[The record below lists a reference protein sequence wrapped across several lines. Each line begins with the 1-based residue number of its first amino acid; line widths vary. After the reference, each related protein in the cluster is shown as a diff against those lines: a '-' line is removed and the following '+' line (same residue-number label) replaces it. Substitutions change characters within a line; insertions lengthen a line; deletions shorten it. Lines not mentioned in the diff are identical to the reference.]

1 MAKFNDKFSPHITVQ
16 QTGVRPPLEK
26 CVTCCT
32 SIHCPFCSPD
42 KFKPTIRSRVCK
54 HLEGHLLRAVQL
66 KDYTIYKCNLECWKK
81 RAHFH
86 CPSCTLLFDRRDR
99 LLKHMAKCFAQVL
112 EVVDQAATTNNSD
125 HEEDVNM
132 VFSGHMEEVQCKQ
145 EATEIQV
152 DIMDDVH
159 STRDNTENLV
169 HIKEDVHSSRD
180 NTENQV
186 HIMEDCQS
194 TRDATENQV
203 HIMEDCHSTRDATEN
218 QVHIVEDVHSSQEAK
233 VATAQVRRSK
243 VVVSCPRCAIG
254 ILKKNLNLH
263 LLRKH
268 SEHHRMEVTSKS
280 NVRSEGLDSA
290 KRRCS
295 KTRQSCQHK
304 SIAKWHSCPGVFQK
318 VRSSQYISENQ
329 PIQTGTLGNTSVS
342 EDDFTRYPPEGED
355 LEKMVEYI
363 SQHKRLPT
371 TLPDHLRKHMSDYPR
386 SFTPEEEFC
395 TVCPGAVSL
404 SRPIVITEKAKILTI
419 DGIVQ
424 DVSTFCR
431 KCEDCGMI
439 YRYQEFTDGVHNF
452 NDYLLLGLHFCLFL
466 RYQLQTNQAVGS
478 AVQALEQLT
487 KTKFPPA
494 DSVMHGYLHFEA
506 MSSHSYDFSCVCCGD
521 QPPIV
526 IMDLHKKGSFH
537 QTVSD
542 LQSPPDDYKGEVNM
556 EDFWDS
562 VSNEHIA
569 LGFLTSI
576 QMNPYAVSP
585 SFDCWAPWIGERTRR
600 SAVALN
606 TEFQKLQTPK
616 APGENAEWTVTE
628 DHLLNELLNQEVEV
642 VRKLCEECDLD
653 PRGSRMDLIF
663 RLKDEMKTPESFEKV
678 FQKIWGASGGW
689 AAILCPCGIVY
700 SLKGLL
706 RAGSPRDFADLLL
719 SWAHVPNK
727 VVYDFSSVL
736 ARQMNLR
743 APESVPFAPHE
754 GRLVAPTTQ
763 NIGGANEGSLKVNL
777 TWLTEKRNPADERSH
792 PLTGSSESYSL
803 RDTSEDSGNVLSRV
817 GLAPELSGRINTQ
830 VVQQFFSQMR
840 ECNYFLTSSPS
851 TNIFLLRN
859 ILHHRNVRVNESST
873 GQI

>member
-86 CPSCTLLFDRRDR
+86 CPSCTLLFDRRFR

-145 EATEIQV
+145 EAPEIQV

-159 STRDNTENLV
+159 STRDNTEN
-169 HIKEDVHSSRD
+169 
-180 NTENQV
+180 QV
-186 HIMEDCQS
+186 HIIEDCQS

-304 SIAKWHSCPGVFQK
+304 SIAKWHSCQECPAVFQK

-329 PIQTGTLGNTSVS
+329 PIQTGTLENTSVS

-355 LEKMVEYI
+355 LKKMVEYI

-386 SFTPEEEFC
+386 SFIPEEEFC

-424 DVSTFCR
+424 GMPFLIFTFVQYNEVISVLNDVL
-431 KCEDCGMI
+431 KCKWLTPSPLQIPRCLYI
-439 YRYQEFTDGVHNF
+439 LQEMRGLWHDLPISGVH
-452 NDYLLLGLHFCLFL
+452 GW
-466 RYQLQTNQAVGS
+466 
-478 AVQALEQLT
+478 
-487 KTKFPPA
+487 
-494 DSVMHGYLHFEA
+494 
-506 MSSHSYDFSCVCCGD
+506 SS
-521 QPPIV
+521 Q
-526 IMDLHKKGSFH
+526 
-537 QTVSD
+537 
-542 LQSPPDDYKGEVNM
+542 
-556 EDFWDS
+556 
-562 VSNEHIA
+562 
-569 LGFLTSI
+569 
-576 QMNPYAVSP
+576 
-585 SFDCWAPWIGERTRR
+585 
-600 SAVALN
+600 
-606 TEFQKLQTPK
+606 FQ
-616 APGENAEWTVTE
+616 
-628 DHLLNELLNQEVEV
+628 
-642 VRKLCEECDLD
+642 
-653 PRGSRMDLIF
+653 
-663 RLKDEMKTPESFEKV
+663 
-678 FQKIWGASGGW
+678 
-689 AAILCPCGIVY
+689 
-700 SLKGLL
+700 
-706 RAGSPRDFADLLL
+706 
-719 SWAHVPNK
+719 
-727 VVYDFSSVL
+727 
-736 ARQMNLR
+736 
-743 APESVPFAPHE
+743 
-754 GRLVAPTTQ
+754 
-763 NIGGANEGSLKVNL
+763 
-777 TWLTEKRNPADERSH
+777 
-792 PLTGSSESYSL
+792 
-803 RDTSEDSGNVLSRV
+803 
-817 GLAPELSGRINTQ
+817 
-830 VVQQFFSQMR
+830 
-840 ECNYFLTSSPS
+840 
-851 TNIFLLRN
+851 
-859 ILHHRNVRVNESST
+859 
-873 GQI
+873 